1 MTFKGLASVGP
12 PFFIG
17 IIAKAPRLPEFFGR
31 RGVIFFTTFLSPH
44 LKNKGIKRS
53 LEELLSK
60 VPCKIFPTL
69 RTSSCTFLS

>member
-31 RGVIFFTTFLSPH
+31 RGVIFFYYFFVSSPEKQRH
-44 LKNKGIKRS
+44 
-53 LEELLSK
+53 
-60 VPCKIFPTL
+60 
-69 RTSSCTFLS
+69 